1 MYNSNQRHK
10 CFISY
15 HHEDDQYYKDKFVRL
30 FDDYLDIFIDKSVG
44 EGEIND
50 DSSNEYIMQQI
61 RDKYLS
67 DSSVTIVLIGTET
80 WKRKFVDWE
89 ISASI
94 RKTPNSP
101 RSGLIGIILP
111 THSDFVKT
119 NYTANLIPPRLYDN
133 ANNGFAKIYDWTED
147 PNKIQTWINE
157 AFERKD
163 LKLPI
168 NTRTLFRKNRTGD
181 SWSD

>member
-1 MYNSNQRHK
+1 MNILNQRHK

-15 HHEDDQYYKDKFVRL
+15 HHENDQCFKEKFVSL
-30 FDDYLDIFIDKSVG
+30 FDDKLDLFIDKSVRD
-44 EGEIND
+44 GEIND
-50 DSSNEYIMQQI
+50 DSSADYIMQQI
-61 RDKYLS
+61 RDNYLS

-94 RKTPNSP
+94 RKTQNSP

-111 THSDFVKT
+111 THPDFGKT

-133 ANNGFAKIYDWTED
+133 AINGFAEIYNWSENPDKIR
-147 PNKIQTWINE
+147 TWINE

-163 LKLPI
+163 SKLPI
-168 NTRTLFRKNRTGD
+168 NTRTVFRKNRTGE